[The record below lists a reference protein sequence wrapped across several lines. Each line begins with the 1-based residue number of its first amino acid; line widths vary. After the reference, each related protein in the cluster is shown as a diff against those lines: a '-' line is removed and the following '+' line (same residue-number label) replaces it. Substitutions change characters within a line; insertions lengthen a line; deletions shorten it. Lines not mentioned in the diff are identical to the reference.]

1 MSGQENAR
9 QKFVG
14 PNVGAGKY
22 RTGKCGTVTCRT
34 GKKDHGC
41 CTGCVVNVFT

>member
-9 QKFVG
+9 EKFVG

-34 GKKDHGC
+34 GNKRPWLLYWLC
-41 CTGCVVNVFT
+41 C